1 MPLSYTKTEN
11 VLILYPT
18 GRLDLEQS
26 AFLEREIENLLSKE
40 AGSNFLINMAGVDYI
55 NSYGLRI
62 IIKTYMD
69 LRDEKRILAICNIN
83 NAIRK
88 LLDVIGRTD
97 MFEVFDSEA
106 EGVDYLR

>member
-11 VLILYPT
+11 VIVIYPT

-26 AFLEREIENLLSKE
+26 AFLGREIENLLSAE
-40 AGSNFLINMAGVDYI
+40 SESNFLINMAGVDYI

-69 LRDEKRILAICNIN
+69 LR
-83 NAIRK
+83 RK
-88 LLDVIGRTD
+88 G
-97 MFEVFDSEA
+97 ES
-106 EGVDYLR
+106 LRYAV